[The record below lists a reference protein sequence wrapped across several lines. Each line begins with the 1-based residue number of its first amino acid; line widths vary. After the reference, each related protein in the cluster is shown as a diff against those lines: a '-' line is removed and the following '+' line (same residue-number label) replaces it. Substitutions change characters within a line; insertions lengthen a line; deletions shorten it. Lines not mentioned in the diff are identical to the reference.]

1 MVDTVLTVPS
11 EEAVKNSD
19 PVLLEIHMV
28 LNTGSV
34 CATDRGISPAGLPP
48 HLTQDMGSKHLQ
60 HPSLPA
66 DLVGVTCINSQQNTH
81 MMCCTSN
88 TTQVEEVS
96 WE

>member
-1 MVDTVLTVPS
+1 MVMVDTVLTVPS

-66 DLVGVTCINSQQNTH
+66 DFRWG
-81 MMCCTSN
+81 
-88 TTQVEEVS
+88 
-96 WE
+96 

>member
-1 MVDTVLTVPS
+1 MVMVDTVLTVPS

-28 LNTGSV
+28 LKTGSV
-34 CATDRGISPAGLPP
+34 CAADRGISPAGLPP

-66 DLVGVTCINSQQNTH
+66 DFRWG
-81 MMCCTSN
+81 
-88 TTQVEEVS
+88 
-96 WE
+96 